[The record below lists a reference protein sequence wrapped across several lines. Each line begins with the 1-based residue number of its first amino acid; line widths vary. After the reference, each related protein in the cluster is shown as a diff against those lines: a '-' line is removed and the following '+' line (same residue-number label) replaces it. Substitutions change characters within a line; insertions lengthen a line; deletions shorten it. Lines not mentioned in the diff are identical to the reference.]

1 MIYSFVVKSHVFLHC
16 VNKYILNELTKKVNE
31 RIFVV
36 LVLNTLN
43 GSIKR
48 KPKMKDWYNTCDISQ
63 LNWNDHV

>member
-1 MIYSFVVKSHVFLHC
+1 